1 MKRAFALFLTLLLTV
16 GSIACITTAPTASET
31 APTAAPTAS
40 PTAEPTVPPT
50 TAPVPTET
58 APPPTE
64 PVEVKEVEVETIRLR
79 PGTVAEVTTPEEFAA
94 AYKEIYEE
102 NSEINMIRLMDSMI
116 VYKVTLREKGG
127 NDPWMSGYDG
137 TIVVRMP
144 EGTCLDLNGCELRL
158 RANQGYDDNGTG
170 IPSNDLSIGTVVDSF
185 GGGFLTFYTI
195 NEGQY
200 INRAI
205 ELAERYPEL
214 VKVISI
220 SGPVVKVSDYSFT
233 IPENVTL
240 RFSGKDSSL
249 PCKSITFLP
258 GATIDVW
265 QEDSAPV
272 LNKCKEVIFQ
282 CRTKADHTRMGITRA
297 TSVVDVDT
305 PAPDPIPEKYYVFE
319 VEGESGSSGR
329 VVEAPPVIDN
339 PDVETAEA
347 AVIRNFYMIVDKAN
361 GIQASTGFEFQIPKA
376 PEALTK
382 EQKQQVL
389 IQTALAYYYHNPY
402 VQYDGKT
409 ITESGIQRHMDSG
422 TPEDAALDSE
432 VYSVCS
438 NYCYKVYWESFH
450 YKILGYDYA
459 RTRTWAALPKDEQQI
474 VVYQYRGIGGE
485 TDIEKA
491 LRESR
496 AILEP
501 GDIIVGA
508 NSDSG
513 HAMLYIGDCFGDGIE
528 YILHC
533 YGTSHDSETG
543 VESVEGHG
551 SIYLQP
557 VDECVYAPRKEGQN
571 NAVPNYYLG
580 VSDHNSL
587 GFAVLRPLLDPALS
601 DEPTPS
607 AYSRLRYPGLDI
619 KRDLD
624 RYKYKSALTGEEVS
638 VYLTITNHWDT
649 GYRELPILECV
660 PEGTT
665 LVEGS
670 VTDGALIQGNRIHWS
685 VKIPAGQSITLTYK
699 VRMDAH
705 LGETVTFEY
714 GFVDSIPTRETT
726 LVIGGKGFNENQQAA
741 IVQTA
746 RSLIGT
752 YDPFADLQSVNDFY
766 AKALGLNLGL
776 PSTTQ
781 ELLDLIA
788 KGSDSTGLVKRTDPD
803 PTFDRMIIPLH
814 FAGRQVPLDGDNW
827 SRTRDYW
834 AAFYEPGDIF
844 IGLFGAN
851 KYSVKGYANLD
862 LFIYLGNAKVLHF
875 KEKGYEVLSFGTT
888 IARAIKYNV
897 LIALRPTLAYE
908 DFSAERAY

>member
-1 MKRAFALFLTLLLTV
+1 MKRVFALFLTLLLTV
-16 GSIACITTAPTASET
+16 GSIACNTTAPTASET

-64 PVEVKEVEVETIRLR
+64 PVKIQEVEVETIRLR
-79 PGTVAEVTTPEEFAA
+79 PGTAAEVTTAEEFAA

-102 NSEINMIRLMDSMI
+102 NSEINMIRLMESMI
-116 VYKVTLREKGG
+116 VYGVTLRESGG
-127 NDPWMSGYDG
+127 NDPWMSGFEG
-137 TIVVRMP
+137 TLVVRMP

-185 GGGFLTFYTI
+185 GGGFLNFYTI

-214 VKVISI
+214 VKVISV
-220 SGPVVKVSDYSFT
+220 SKTVTGVSDYSFT
-233 IPENVTL
+233 IPENILL
-240 RFSGKDSSL
+240 RFSGKESSL
-249 PCKSITFLP
+249 PCKSITFRP
-258 GATIDVW
+258 GATIDIW
-265 QEDSAPV
+265 YEATAPV
-272 LNKCKEVIFQ
+272 LKRCKEIIFQ
-282 CRTKADHTRMGITRA
+282 CRTEADHTRQGITWA

-305 PAPDPIPEKYYVFE
+305 PAPEPIPEKYYKFE
-319 VEGESGSSGR
+319 VEGASGSSGK
-329 VVEAPPVIDN
+329 VVEEPPVIDN
-339 PDVETAEA
+339 PNVEVDKA
-347 AVIRNFYMIVDKAN
+347 AVIRNPE
-361 GIQASTGFEFQIPKA
+361 GIQTDN

-382 EQKQQVL
+382 EQKQQILV
-389 IQTALAYYYHNPY
+389 QTAMAYYYHNPY
-402 VQYDGKT
+402 VQYDGQT
-409 ITESGIQRHMDSG
+409 VTESGIQRPADWG
-422 TPEDAALDSE
+422 TPEDAALDSQ

-438 NYCYKVYWESFH
+438 NYCYKVFWESFN

-459 RTRTWAALPKDEQQI
+459 RTRTWAALPQNEQGC
-474 VVYQYRGIGGE
+474 VVYQYRGAGGE

-508 NSDSG
+508 NANSG
-513 HAMLYIGDCFGDGIE
+513 HAMLYVGDCFGDGVE

-533 YGTSHDSETG
+533 WGTSHNSETG
-543 VESVEGHG
+543 EESVEGHG

-557 VDECVYAPRKEGQN
+557 VDECVYAPRKEGQTS
-571 NAVPNYYLG
+571 AVPNYYLG

-587 GFAVLRPLLDPALS
+587 GFAILRLLLDPTLPEQATAS
-601 DEPTPS
+601 G
-607 AYSRLRYPGLDI
+607 YSRLQYPGLDI
-619 KRDLD
+619 KRELD
-624 RYKYKSALTGEEVS
+624 RLKYKSALTGEEVS

-649 GYRELPILECV
+649 DYRELPVLEYV
-660 PEGTT
+660 PEGTS

-670 VTDGALIQGNRIHWS
+670 VTNGAVIEGDTIRWA
-685 VKIPAGQSITLTYK
+685 VKIPAGESITLTYK

-705 LGETVTFEY
+705 LGETVTFKH
-714 GFVDSIPTRETT
+714 GLVANIPTRETQ
-726 LVIGGKGFNENQQAA
+726 LVIGGKGFSENQQAA
-741 IVQTA
+741 IANYA
-746 RSLIGT
+746 RSLVGT
-752 YDPFADLQSVNDFY
+752 SDPFTDLQGINDFY
-766 AKALGLNLGL
+766 GKALGLNLGL
-776 PSTTQ
+776 PATTQ

-788 KGSDSTGLVKRTDPD
+788 KGGNFTGLVKKADPD
-803 PTFDRMIIPLH
+803 PTIERMIIPLH
-814 FAGRQVPLDGDNW
+814 FTGRQVTLDGSNW

-844 IGLFGAN
+844 ICLAGSN
-851 KYSVKGYANLD
+851 KYSVKGTADLD

-875 KEKGYEVLSFGTT
+875 TEGVCEVLSFGAS
-888 IARAIKYNV
+888 IGHAIKYNV